1 MIFNFIFII
10 NEEYNKIYMETINK
24 KYNLGLLDNEKMI
37 NS

>member
-1 MIFNFIFII
+1 MKNIIKFI
-10 NEEYNKIYMETINK
+10 YDDVKRMETINK